1 MQQTFFFQAMIYLA
15 SAVIMVP
22 IAKRLGLGSVLG
34 YLLAGILIG
43 PACLKLIG
51 TEGQDLLHFAEFG
64 VVMMLFVIG
73 LELEPSRLW
82 RLRRSIMGMGGMQ
95 VVITTITVA
104 GITMLLGVQWR
115 EALALGMIVSLS
127 STAIVLQSLQDK
139 GLMASAAGQSSFAV
153 LLFQDIAVIPMLAI
167 FPLLANTGE
176 GAATSLHNTGLVA
189 GLPAWEQTLIVLG
202 SVLLIIV
209 AGRYGMRPVF
219 RLIAKTGMREIFT
232 ATALLLVVGIAVLMT
247 AVGLSPALGTFLA
260 GVVLANS
267 EYRHELETDID
278 PFKGLLLGLFFIA
291 VGASIDF
298 TLLLH
303 RPLLILGLVLGVMAC
318 KIIIL
323 YSVGKAFRMST
334 AQNGIFSFGLSQ
346 VGEFAFVL
354 ISFSMQG
361 GILSP
366 ETTGIITAVVAISM
380 ALTPLVML
388 INEKWITPRLCA
400 VSEATVAERESDIV
414 HESNPVII
422 AGYGHF
428 GNTIGRFLRANN
440 IGATILDTDSDNV
453 DWLRRI
459 GYKVYYGD
467 ASRPNLLEIAGAH
480 KAKLIVIAIGDQKKR
495 LEMIETIK
503 KHFPNLQMLVRSANR
518 YDAYD
523 LMNAGMLHIYRETLD
538 TSLRV
543 GVDVMKMLG
552 FTPEVADRS
561 ARTFFVHDEKALKYL
576 STIRNDEEYISAAR
590 RNMEELTRLVQADRI
605 VQQEPALEALPPA
618 EQSGEQAAAE
628 EVRLA
633 Q

>member
-1 MQQTFFFQAMIYLA
+1 MQDTFFFQAMLYLA
-15 SAVIMVP
+15 AAVIMVP

-34 YLLAGILIG
+34 YLIAGIIIG
-43 PACLKLIG
+43 PAGLKLIG
-51 TEGQDLLHFAEFG
+51 KEGQDLMHFAEFG

-82 RLRRSIMGMGGMQ
+82 RLRRSIIGMGGMQ
-95 VVITTITVA
+95 VVITAMVVA
-104 GITMLLGVQWR
+104 GITAFFRVQWQ

-127 STAIVLQSLQDK
+127 STAIVLQSLQEK
-139 GLMASAAGQSSFAV
+139 GLMQSAAGQSSFAV
-153 LLFQDIAVIPMLAI
+153 LLFQDIAVIPMLAL
-167 FPLLANTGE
+167 FPLLASEPAN
-176 GAATSLHNTGLVA
+176 AASSLHNTGLA
-189 GLPAWEQTLIVLG
+189 GGLPAWAQTLMVLG

-219 RLIAKTGMREIFT
+219 RLIAKTGMREMFT

-247 AVGLSPALGTFLA
+247 TVGLSPALGTFLA

-298 TLLLH
+298 S
-303 RPLLILGLVLGVMAC
+303 LLIARPFFIAILVLGVLFL
-318 KIIIL
+318 KTIIL
-323 YSVGKAFRMST
+323 FIVGKAFRMST
-334 AQNGIFSFGLSQ
+334 SQNFTFSFGLSQ
-346 VGEFAFVL
+346 IGEFAFVL
-354 ISFSMQG
+354 ISFSFQG
-361 GILSP
+361 GILSK
-366 ETTGIITAVVAISM
+366 EITDTMTAVVAVSM
-380 ALTPLVML
+380 ALTPLLMML
-388 INEKWITPRLCA
+388 NEKWVQSRICKIGVAP
-400 VSEATVAERESDIV
+400 AERESDV
-414 HESNPVII
+414 QEEDNPVII

-467 ASRPNLLEIAGAH
+467 ASRSNLLAIAGAH

-523 LMNAGMLHIYRETLD
+523 LMNAGMLYIYRETLD

-552 FTPEVADRS
+552 YSNEIADRS
-561 ARTFFVHDEKALKYL
+561 AKTFFVHDEKALKYL

-590 RNMEELTRLVQADRI
+590 RNMEELTMLVQADR
-605 VQQEPALEALPPA
+605 VVQEPRQEQQQLPGEQPA
-618 EQSGEQAAAE
+618 EDQ
-628 EVRLA
+628 VRLA

>member
-1 MQQTFFFQAMIYLA
+1 MQDTFFFQAMLYLA
-15 SAVIMVP
+15 AAVIMVP

-34 YLLAGILIG
+34 YLIAGIIIG
-43 PACLKLIG
+43 PAGLKLIG
-51 TEGQDLLHFAEFG
+51 KEGQDLMHFAEFG

-82 RLRRSIMGMGGMQ
+82 RLRRSIIGMGGMQ
-95 VVITTITVA
+95 VVITTMVVA
-104 GITMLLGVQWR
+104 GITAFFQVQWQ

-127 STAIVLQSLQDK
+127 STAIVLQSLQEK
-139 GLMASAAGQSSFAV
+139 GLMQSAAGQSSFAV
-153 LLFQDIAVIPMLAI
+153 LLFQDIAVIPMLAL
-167 FPLLANTGE
+167 FPLLASEPAN
-176 GAATSLHNTGLVA
+176 ATSALHNSGLA
-189 GLPAWEQTLIVLG
+189 GGLPAWAQTLMVLG
-202 SVLLIIV
+202 SVLFIIV

-219 RLIAKTGMREIFT
+219 RLIAKTGMREMFT

-298 TLLLH
+298 S
-303 RPLLILGLVLGVMAC
+303 LLIARPFFIATLVLGVLFL
-318 KIIIL
+318 KTIIL
-323 YSVGKAFRMST
+323 FIVGKAFRMST
-334 AQNGIFSFGLSQ
+334 SQNFTFSFGLSQ
-346 VGEFAFVL
+346 IGEFAFVL
-354 ISFSMQG
+354 ISFSFQG
-361 GILSP
+361 GILSK
-366 ETTGIITAVVAISM
+366 EITDTMTAVVAISM
-380 ALTPLVML
+380 ALTPLLML
-388 INEKWITPRLCA
+388 LNEKWVQSRICKISVAP
-400 VSEATVAERESDIV
+400 AERESDV
-414 HESNPVII
+414 QEEDNPVII

-459 GYKVYYGD
+459 GYQVYYGD
-467 ASRPNLLEIAGAH
+467 ASRPNLLAIAGAH

-552 FTPEVADRS
+552 YSTEIADRS
-561 ARTFFVHDEKALKYL
+561 AKTFFVHDEKALKYL

-590 RNMEELTRLVQADRI
+590 RNMEELTMLVQADR
-605 VQQEPALEALPPA
+605 VVQEPRQEQQQLPGEQPA
-618 EQSGEQAAAE
+618 EDQ
-628 EVRLA
+628 VRLA